1 MDLRLARDAC
11 RSYVINVDSLA
22 GKPLQ
27 AYLYTH
33 VLHGAR
39 QTLGYR
45 IASLAEIP
53 ITSMA
58 GLFLAHGD
66 ALNRRSI
73 YFFLDRRHI
82 LTLRPFD
89 LFCVHKTQG
98 IP

>member
-1 MDLRLARDAC
+1 MHVKRPMDLRLARDAC

-33 VLHGAR
+33 VLHGAYR

-58 GLFLAHGD
+58 
-66 ALNRRSI
+66 
-73 YFFLDRRHI
+73 
-82 LTLRPFD
+82 
-89 LFCVHKTQG
+89 
-98 IP
+98 